1 MKELLKIYQYA
12 RKRFLQSELNKLTDI
27 EKDKEICIMI
37 AFMTTQGISKNYALF
52 KYAIVNAQKDF
63 EIIKAMKDEI
73 NEFLDESWVHVS
85 IGLIQQN
92 YALFTFNRLS
102 HSWIIL

>member
-27 EKDKEICIMI
+27 EKDREICYMI
-37 AFMTTQGISKNYALF
+37 AFITIEGKSRNYTIF
-52 KYAIVNAQKDF
+52 KDAIVQAQKDN

-73 NEFLDESWVHVS
+73 NE
-85 IGLIQQN
+85 
-92 YALFTFNRLS
+92 
-102 HSWIIL
+102 

>member
-37 AFMTTQGISKNYALF
+37 AFMTAQGISKNYIIF
-52 KYAIVNAQKDF
+52 KDVLVQAQKDF

-73 NEFLDESWVHVS
+73 NE
-85 IGLIQQN
+85 
-92 YALFTFNRLS
+92 
-102 HSWIIL
+102 